1 VVSDHSSRRPRHLT
15 VVPDRVL
22 PQPFGCTV
30 YADGDAVAVAPSG
43 ELDIGTAPLL
53 ESALS
58 YQRDL
63 GAGAFV
69 VDLRG
74 VTFIDCAGVHLLLRW
89 AEDAAR
95 GRHEFRV
102 IPGSER
108 VQRVL
113 EMTSAVDALGLDPVT
128 WS

>member
-1 VVSDHSSRRPRHLT
+1 MVSIHSSRRSRHLT
-15 VVPDRVL
+15 VVPEPVL
-22 PQPFGCTV
+22 PSPFGCTV
-30 YADGDAVAVAPSG
+30 HADGDVVAVAASG

-74 VTFIDCAGVHLLLRW
+74 VTFIDCVGVHLLLRW

-102 IPGSER
+102 LPGSER

-113 EMTSAVDALGLDPVT
+113 EMTGADEALGLDLV
-128 WS
+128 S